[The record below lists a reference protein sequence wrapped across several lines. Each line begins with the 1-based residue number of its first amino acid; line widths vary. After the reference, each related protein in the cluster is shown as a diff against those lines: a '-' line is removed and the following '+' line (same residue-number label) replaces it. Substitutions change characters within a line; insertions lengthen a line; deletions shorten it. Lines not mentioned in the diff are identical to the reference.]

1 MQYVHNKST
10 LAVVLVELFLAFDG
24 FQLCTVDLSRAGEGD
39 KAPTLKAQRFLDAHP
54 PPQNACRIHT
64 DGYFS
69 NEKLKPTAL
78 HNSYYLSK

>member
-10 LAVVLVELFLAFDG
+10 LAIVLVELFLAFDG
-24 FQLCTVDLSRAGEGD
+24 FQLCTTDLSRAGEED
-39 KAPTLKAQRFLDAHP
+39 KAPTLKAQRFLDAP
-54 PPQNACRIHT
+54 PCQNACRIYT
-64 DGYFS
+64 DGSFS